1 MECVNARL
9 LLLFRRPGELAA
21 EDAAALEHHLAACPT
36 CSAAARRD
44 SSFDTAVGQAMK
56 SVPVPSSLRGK
67 LLAESFARKGAI
79 LRRQAYFTVGI
90 AACLLLSVGLVTGGI
105 WAWRPPFDTYALAT
119 AYGRE
124 IDAPDHVTREWLA
137 AEDLP
142 PTLPIDFD
150 FRFATFRGKM
160 PHQGKD
166 VPMIQFIVP
175 AAGGPRMEARV
186 LIVSESQFNL
196 KNLKPEVDSFCSV
209 DFRLHDGYAYIILFT
224 TPTLD
229 PFLKPPTRPA

>member
-21 EDAAALEHHLAACPT
+21 EESAALESHLLTCPI

-44 SSFDTAVGQAMK
+44 SSFDTAVGHAMK
-56 SVPVPSSLRGK
+56 SVPVPMGLRNK
-67 LLAESFARKGAI
+67 LLAESFARRGAT
-79 LRRQAYFTVGI
+79 LRRRAYTSVGV
-90 AACLLLSVGLVTGGI
+90 AACLLLAIGLVTGGI
-105 WAWRPPFDTYALAT
+105 WASRPTFDTDTLAT
-119 AYGRE
+119 AFSRDVE
-124 IDAPDHVTREWLA
+124 SPDHVTREWLA

-142 PTLPIDFD
+142 PTLPLDFD
-150 FRFATFRGKM
+150 FRNATFRGKM

-166 VPMIQFIVP
+166 IPTIQFIVP

-186 LIVSESQFNL
+186 LIVRESQFDL
-196 KNLKPEVDSFCSV
+196 KNLKPAQDSFCSV

-224 TPTLD
+224 TPTLE
-229 PFLKPPTRPA
+229 PFLKPPARPF